1 MTIMVVHFKFA
12 ALKQGHTYE
21 YVVRFALGGLATV
34 VAGLLADSAGPETG
48 GLMLAFPAIFCA
60 SATLIEK
67 HERERK
73 QKKGLRGEQ
82 RGKGAAALDAAGAG
96 WGSIGMAAFALVISW
111 QAPRLNPAFCLAAA
125 SLAWFAVA
133 VGMWRLRRVLP
144 RPRTAT
150 R

>member
-1 MTIMVVHFKFA
+1 MVVHFTFF
-12 ALKQGHTYE
+12 ALKQGRPYE

-34 VAGLLADSAGPETG
+34 VAGLVADRAGPGAG

-73 QKKGLRGEQ
+73 EKKGLRGER

-96 WGSIGMAAFALVISW
+96 WGSFGLACFALLIWW
-111 QAPRLNPAFCLAAA
+111 QARALQPALCLAAA
-125 SLAWFAVA
+125 SLVWFAVA
-133 VGMWRLRRVLP
+133 IFMWRLRREL
-144 RPRTAT
+144 R
-150 R
+150 